1 MYNSPSVA
9 EKKKKSNG
17 VEFHFFEGGISS
29 VNDKFTPYNLTFPT
43 KSKQDLDLT
52 IDEGLVPVKA
62 QLEIY
67 EGNEYTQLAPVF
79 VGLDDNT
86 KEILRQGNAQTKIA
100 ISVPDS
106 EYDGNRNRIVIIQPG
121 QDPVAEGSKFG
132 TVVAVMKLSSR
143 KN

>member
-1 MYNSPSVA
+1 M
-9 EKKKKSNG
+9 
-17 VEFHFFEGGISS
+17 
-29 VNDKFTPYNLTFPT
+29 TFPT